1 VQNSTVVFQLNTS
14 NKTNICASIS
24 RPNAKP
30 QNVSGNTTEPHI
42 NDKQIKNMIENLD
55 QHFLNKVFEASGITK
70 EELKVIIPKYKE
82 VKFDKNDYLL
92 KEGQVEKKYW
102 FIESGFVR
110 SYIIDTEGN
119 DITFNLYSSKDVV
132 IDYPSIFFFAP
143 TRENIQALTECVCWE
158 ITFEDFQEMFNS
170 ISSFREQQRSL
181 LVGSYFSLKNHSISL
196 IADEA
201 KERYLRLL
209 KEKPHIIQNVSL
221 KHIATFLGIT
231 DTSLSRIRKEI
242 SN

>member
-1 VQNSTVVFQLNTS
+1 MYIT
-14 NKTNICASIS
+14 NK
-24 RPNAKP
+24 
-30 QNVSGNTTEPHI
+30 E
-42 NDKQIKNMIENLD
+42 D

-70 EELKVIIPKYKE
+70 DELKVIIPKYKE
-82 VKFDKNDYLL
+82 VKFDKNDFLL
-92 KEGQVEKKYW
+92 KEGQIEKKYW

-119 DITFNLYSSKDVV
+119 DITFNLYASKDVV

-143 TRENIQALTECVCWE
+143 TRENIQALTDCVCWE
-158 ITFEDFQEMFNS
+158 ITFEDFQEMFNT
-170 ISSFREQQRSL
+170 ITSFREQQRSL
-181 LVGSYFSLKNHSISL
+181 LVGSYFALKQHSISL

-201 KERYLRLL
+201 KHRYLRLL

-221 KHIATFLGIT
+221 KHIATFLGVT

-242 SN
+242 LI

>member
-1 VQNSTVVFQLNTS
+1 MT
-14 NKTNICASIS
+14 
-24 RPNAKP
+24 
-30 QNVSGNTTEPHI
+30 
-42 NDKQIKNMIENLD
+42 ENLD

-70 EELKVIIPKYKE
+70 EELKSILPKYKQ
-82 VKFDKNDYLL
+82 VTFIKNDYLL

-102 FIESGFVR
+102 FMESGFVR

-119 DITFNLYSSKDVV
+119 DITFNLYASGDVV

-143 TRENIQALTECVCWE
+143 TRENIQALTDCVCWE

-181 LVGSYFSLKNHSISL
+181 LVGSYFALKQHSISL

-201 KERYLRLL
+201 KVRYLRFL
-209 KEKPHIIQNVSL
+209 KEKPQIIQNVSL

-242 SN
+242 LS